1 MKRLFLVM
9 SMIACLLLSAVCQGM
24 TVSASGTDE
33 IAFSETEYQVAAE
46 AYMQQI
52 TSFDD
57 ATIESYLTS
66 GQLDEVT
73 TTTLESWK
81 EMRAEVGELVEV
93 TESDVTISDETVTVV
108 VEAVFEEREGT
119 FTLVSSLDMTVL
131 DSATFAKTLTLGEI
145 FEKAALNTLMGM
157 GTVFAVLIL
166 IAFIISLFKYIPKF
180 QEMFAKKKDAAPTAA
195 PAAPVAK
202 PAPVVEELVDDSEL
216 VAVIM
221 AAIYASMASEGKAV
235 SKDGLVVRSIRRSR
249 R

>member
-9 SMIACLLLSAVCQGM
+9 SMIACLLLSAVCPGM

-73 TTTLESWK
+73 TATLESWK

-119 FTLVSSLDMTVL
+119 FTLVSSLDM
-131 DSATFAKTLTLGEI
+131 SAGSFLSRLLI
-145 FEKAALNTLMGM
+145 PLLP
-157 GTVFAVLIL
+157 VFLL
-166 IAFIISLFKYIPKF
+166 PP
-180 QEMFAKKKDAAPTAA
+180 D
-195 PAAPVAK
+195 
-202 PAPVVEELVDDSEL
+202 
-216 VAVIM
+216 
-221 AAIYASMASEGKAV
+221 IYLSS
-235 SKDGLVVRSIRRSR
+235 
-249 R
+249 